1 MRNSALVLMA
11 VIILASCGGGKTPES
26 TKDANAS
33 PSLKGKLASIYQG
46 VWVKSDY
53 IDKVR
58 QTKSALASVDLVTG
72 MSGISI
78 DTNLLRGDSMLV
90 NVSWDNHNNG
100 EVSLKFRLGKN
111 PNTLQFGED
120 ELGYSIANGDTTLL
134 LYQAYKG
141 VLHKTPYRKVFN
153 TNPEENVSYAINYA
167 INKALL
173 AGDYLLTTGK
183 QTEKVT
189 FTPNGEVVGLPGVKS
204 FQVDTDMKYGTMQN
218 VDQLTFDS
226 FTSHEQTFAYVI
238 KANTLS
244 LFEVKPNSKQTL
256 LAIGKLKYNLVRVK

>member
-1 MRNSALVLMA
+1 MRNTALLLLA
-11 VIILASCGGGKTPES
+11 AIILASCGGGKAPSS
-26 TKDANAS
+26 TNGAIS
-33 PSLKGKLASIYQG
+33 TPSLKAKLSSVYQG
-46 VWVKSDY
+46 VWIKSDY
-53 IDKVR
+53 IDKVAR
-58 QTKSALASVDLVTG
+58 TKSVLASVDLVTG
-72 MSGISI
+72 MSGINI

-100 EVSLKFRLGKN
+100 EVSLKFYPGKK

-120 ELGYSIANGDTTLL
+120 ELGYSIVNGDTTLL
-134 LYQAYKG
+134 LYQVYKG
-141 VLHKTPYRKVFN
+141 VLYKTPYRKVFE
-153 TNPEENVSYAINYA
+153 TSPEENLSYAINYA

-173 AGDYLLTTGK
+173 TGDYLLKTGEK
-183 QTEKVT
+183 NEKVT
-189 FTPNGEVVGLPGVKS
+189 FTPEGKVVGLPGVKS

-238 KANTLS
+238 KDNTLS

-256 LAIGKLKYNLVRVK
+256 LTMGKLKYSLVRAK